1 VIGKILTNLYSI
13 KPISATRRIAAV
25 EEILQDLKNWRA
37 ELTRFLDVDKFSTS
51 FLIPLF
57 QRQRNVLNLTY
68 WHAVILSHR
77 PFVLGSLARLS
88 QPTKGDVRCEDAR
101 TEDTLKECLDAAM
114 NTVNTINEITESR
127 QFFRAFWVC
136 LN

>member
-1 VIGKILTNLYSI
+1 M
-13 KPISATRRIAAV
+13 
-25 EEILQDLKNWRA
+25 EEISRDLRNWRA
-37 ELTRFLDVDKFSTS
+37 ELARFLDVDKFSTS

-88 QPTKGDVRCEDAR
+88 QRNKGDARYEDAR

-127 QFFRAFWVC
+127 QFYRAFWVC
-136 LN
+136 LT